1 MTVTLRPWAKP
12 DDVELMEE
20 PKLKTIADK
29 YNKSVAQVL
38 IRYQLQR
45 GNVVIPKSVTASRIK
60 ENMEILDFELTA
72 DDIATIDSFDN
83 GGRFCGLSWFS
94 HHKYYPFHAKA

>member
-1 MTVTLRPWAKP
+1 
-12 DDVELMEE
+12 MEE
-20 PKLKTIADK
+20 PKLKTIAEK

-60 ENMEILDFELTA
+60 QNMEILDFELSA
-72 DDIATIDSFDN
+72 DDMTTIDSFDN
-83 GGRFCGLSWFS
+83 GGRFCGLEWFS